1 VDNDCQIVEEDNV
14 QVPWK
19 DFIHG
24 IDGVWR
30 VLLTQEHKVPDF
42 KVGQLIGVKSKCCGD
57 GHNVYWFCGGESS
70 SVKADLQ
77 IVHLLGDDIVFE
89 RVIWTQHSRGV
100 LRCGISNIRFSDIII
115 RREGPAWCLA
125 TSGGGPQVENI

>member
-1 VDNDCQIVEEDNV
+1 MIFDNTSSSGRYLRLYQTVDNDCQIVEEDNV

-30 VLLTQEHKVPDF
+30 VLLTQENKVPDF

-57 GHNVYWFCGGESS
+57 GH
-70 SVKADLQ
+70 
-77 IVHLLGDDIVFE
+77 
-89 RVIWTQHSRGV
+89 WT
-100 LRCGISNIRFSDIII
+100 
-115 RREGPAWCLA
+115 
-125 TSGGGPQVENI
+125 